1 MAKKAQPVAAPR
13 DLAILHWQASA
24 LDRVRRATI
33 TGRLPHGLLLQGPP
47 GVGKER
53 FAAAMAAALLCRSRT
68 DELAACGECPECQ
81 LTKAG
86 SHPDLHWLKRP
97 EDRKSISVDQVR
109 ELSERLSM
117 TSMRRGHRIAI
128 IEPAHLMTRQAQN
141 ALLKTLEEPPPGTL
155 LMLVTATPSRL
166 LPTLRS
172 RCQRVEIAR
181 PSRELALGW
190 LAEQLED
197 GVSGETLGR
206 LLDFAGGAPL
216 RAVSLAP
223 HFEELEGQMVG
234 LLEALLAA
242 RVDVTV
248 LAGEML
254 GEGLP
259 VRLDWLEK
267 WLERI
272 LRVGSIGQVATEVT
286 IPGNSALQRA
296 AAEVNISAAFR
307 LVDRVREAR
316 RLLDG
321 SSSPQLLIETLLL
334 DFAAVFA
341 PQGVNR

>member
-24 LDRVRRATI
+24 LDRVRSAAE
-33 TGRLPHGLLLQGPP
+33 TGRLPHALLLQGPP
-47 GVGKER
+47 GVGKQR
-53 FAAAMAAALLCRSRT
+53 FAAALAAALLCQDRKT
-68 DELAACGECPECQ
+68 GLVACGECPECQ

-117 TSMRRGHRIAI
+117 TSMRRGHRVAI

-141 ALLKTLEEPPPGTL
+141 ALLKTLEEPPPATL

-172 RCQRVEIAR
+172 RCQRVEIASPPR
-181 PSRELALGW
+181 QVALGW

-197 GVSGETLGR
+197 PLSTETRER

-216 RAVSLAP
+216 KALSLAP
-223 HFEELEGQMVG
+223 HFEGLEGQMG
-234 LLEALLAA
+234 DLLEALMAVEA
-242 RVDVTV
+242 DVTT

-267 WLERI
+267 WLERV
-272 LRVGSIGQVATEVT
+272 LRLRSIGQAETGLT
-286 IPGNSALQRA
+286 IPGNSTLQRA
-296 AAEVNISAAFR
+296 GAEVNISAAFR

-321 SSSPQLLIETLLL
+321 SSAPQLLIETLLL

-341 PQGVNR
+341 QKGVNR